1 MSTSDETP
9 RDDEPAVEPGA
20 PDDLADVVVPDDLS
34 GLVTDEPSDVA
45 TVDDA
50 LADDEGPD
58 VVVPDDLSGLLE
70 QTAEVPSIAL
80 VVTQVAA
87 PEPLAAACALA
98 NVQVD
103 AVPTSVGA
111 VAVLRDAAAA
121 DAGAAAISQ
130 LLRQL
135 PVVLLTRR
143 EGQISA
149 ARWIGG
155 AHDDE
160 LPAGLVLSDAP
171 AVLEDLLL
179 GGVDVSEVPGVV
191 TSVGM
196 SRWKAMRALARG
208 RKR

>member
-1 MSTSDETP
+1 MN
-9 RDDEPAVEPGA
+9 EPDAREPEGA
-20 PDDLADVVVPDDLS
+20 REPDDAGDTDALPDDFVVPDDLS
-34 GLVTDEPSDVA
+34 GLVAGTDEAPSV
-45 TVDDA
+45 
-50 LADDEGPD
+50 
-58 VVVPDDLSGLLE
+58 
-70 QTAEVPSIAL
+70 AL

-87 PEPLAAACALA
+87 AEPLAAACALA
-98 NVQVD
+98 NVEID
-103 AVPTSVGA
+103 AVPTEVGA
-111 VAVLRDAAAA
+111 VAVLRDPAAA
-121 DAGAAAISQ
+121 DAGVAAISQ

-149 ARWIGG
+149 MRWVGG
-155 AHDDE
+155 AQDDK

-179 GGVDVSEVPGVV
+179 GSADVGELPGVV

-208 RKR
+208 RRR